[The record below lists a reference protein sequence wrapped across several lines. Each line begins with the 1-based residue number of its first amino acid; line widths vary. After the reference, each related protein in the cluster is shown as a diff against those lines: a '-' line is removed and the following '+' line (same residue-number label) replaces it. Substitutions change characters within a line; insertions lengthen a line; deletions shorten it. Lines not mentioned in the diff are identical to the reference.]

1 MSRPDLIYRG
11 GSIVDGSGSP
21 RRRADLA
28 VTHDRITAVGDLA
41 GIAAVREVDASGLVV
56 APGFIDVHTHDD
68 RYLLE
73 DPEMPAKASQGV
85 TTVVVGNCGSSLAPY
100 TRADVPPQAS
110 LMLSDPR
117 YRFPTAGAYFAA
129 LDAAKPA
136 LNAAVLVGHRSLRFN
151 SMDDLERPATAAEIA
166 SMRSQLREALDAGA
180 IGLSTG
186 LFYPGA
192 QKATKEE
199 VAEICAEMRT
209 DDGIYTAHIRDEGDH
224 LLEAI
229 EEAAEIAR
237 TAGVQLVISH
247 HKAAGRTN
255 FGKTAASLPLI
266 ETLMGRQR
274 ISFDVYPYIASSTAL
289 LPGIVDRADRVHIT
303 WCKGRPEYA
312 NRDLDEVAKELG
324 GLSRQETAAAVV
336 PAGAIYF
343 TMDEADV
350 SRVVAHP
357 RSMIGSDG
365 IPSDTFPHPR
375 LWGTFPRVLG
385 HYGRTL
391 GLLSL
396 ERAVYKMTGLPAA
409 EFGLKD
415 RGRIEEGAYADLVL
429 FDPETVIDSAT
440 FDSPKQPAAGI
451 VEVLV
456 NGTAV
461 WAKGR
466 PTGARSGRAL
476 RRQTDTMRGRQALP
490 QQS

>member
-1 MSRPDLIYRG
+1 MSRPDLILRG
-11 GSIVDGSGSP
+11 GDVVDGSGAP
-21 RRRADLA
+21 RRRADVA
-28 VTHDRITAVGDLA
+28 ITGDRITAIGDLA
-41 GIAAVREVDASGLVV
+41 KVTAAREIDASGLVIT
-56 APGFIDVHTHDD
+56 PGFIDVHTHDD

-73 DPEMPAKASQGV
+73 EPLMPAKASQGV

-110 LMLSDPR
+110 LMLSDPQYR
-117 YRFPTAGAYFAA
+117 YPTTAQYFAA
-129 LDAAKPA
+129 LDKAKPA

-151 SMDDLERPATAAEIA
+151 SMDDLERPATGPEIKE
-166 SMRSQLREALDAGA
+166 MRAQLREALDAGA

-199 VAEICAEMRT
+199 VAEIAAEMRA

-224 LLEAI
+224 LLESI
-229 EEAAEIAR
+229 EEAAEIGR
-237 TAGVQLVISH
+237 MAGVQVVLSH

-255 FGKTAASLPLI
+255 FGKTALSLPLI
-266 ETLMGRQR
+266 EKLMQSQR
-274 ISFDVYPYIASSTAL
+274 LAFDVYPYIASSTAL
-289 LPGIVDRADRVHIT
+289 LPGIVDRAERVHIT
-303 WCKGRPEYA
+303 WCKGRPEFA

-324 GLSRQETAAAVV
+324 GLSRQDTAKAVI

-385 HYGRTL
+385 HYGRGL
-391 GLLSL
+391 GLIPL
-396 ERAVYKMTGLPAA
+396 ELAVHKMTGLPAA

-415 RGRIEEGAYADLVL
+415 RGVLREGAYADLVL
-429 FDPETVIDSAT
+429 FDPNTIIDSAT
-440 FDSPKQPAAGI
+440 FDNPKQPATGI

-456 NGTAV
+456 NGEAI
-461 WAKGR
+461 WAKGVS
-466 PTGARSGRAL
+466 TGARPGRAL
-476 RRQTDTMRGRQALP
+476 RRQTDTTRGQ
-490 QQS
+490 